1 MEFTA
6 APDVSWSLHTGLTV
20 GTFAFANCFRS
31 APSCWKSQIIWGH
44 RGSGQPGHIG
54 TIKQNE
60 LKKGSGWLDCISI
73 IYVQRSDHSP
83 NASWHFR
90 DSLHINVGL
99 KIYGVMRHLFF
110 NFDEVATVLALFT
123 GVTEGPA
130 SEGFFFFG
138 DFFFGVLLFTGDFF
152 FFLGDFC
159 LFGLFV
165 SVRKHMQ

>member
-1 MEFTA
+1 MFNVQITA
-6 APDVSWSLHTGLTV
+6 QM
-20 GTFAFANCFRS
+20 F
-31 APSCWKSQIIWGH
+31 
-44 RGSGQPGHIG
+44 
-54 TIKQNE
+54 IKMQT
-60 LKKGSGWLDCISI
+60 CISEVVCT
-73 IYVQRSDHSP
+73 YSH
-83 NASWHFR
+83 
-90 DSLHINVGL
+90 VGL
-99 KIYGVMRHLFF
+99 KIYGVMRHLFL

-123 GVTEGPA
+123 GVTDGPA